1 MRNKKSIV
9 VFLIL
14 ICLLTFSLSVLAE
27 NDETNNQVRDFI
39 LKVYGDYQENEFAKV
54 YEGMHPDI
62 KEVLD
67 KDKYL
72 QFQEENTEKY
82 DLKISEVE
90 VLEIKKIESWPEEFK
105 EIIKE
110 KEKETLF
117 EIALKYKT
125 TYQSGGNE
133 NEKVIDKK
141 TYVTFNDEDIF
152 LLWDPNIIK

>member
-1 MRNKKSIV
+1 MINKKYILVS
-9 VFLIL
+9 LIL
-14 ICLLTFSLSVLAE
+14 ICLLTLPLSALAE
-27 NDETNNQVRDFI
+27 NEETNNQVRDFI
-39 LKVYGDYQENEFAKV
+39 LKVYSDYHENEFTKV

-72 QFQEENTEKY
+72 QFQEENTAKY

-90 VLEIKKIESWPEEFK
+90 VLGIKQIESWPEEFK

-110 KEKETLF
+110 KENQALF

-141 TYVTFNDEDIF
+141 TYVTVNDEDIF